1 MFVAA
6 ITKAELRR
14 ELRERRLSL
23 SPEDQRLAA
32 RRLAS
37 RLARTRWFRVG
48 RRIACYLPN
57 DGEIDTN
64 AVIARILRLRKRC
77 YLPVLSR
84 MNHDRLCFAEYKPG
98 MKMRANRFGILEPAV
113 PVRKLKRAQELD
125 LILLPLVGF
134 DAHGRRLGMGGGYY
148 DRSLAFL
155 RHRRYLRTPRLV
167 GLAYEFQRVEKM
179 PASPWDVPL
188 TGIVTDENVYLSAN
202 P

>member
-1 MFVAA
+1 MAA
-6 ITKAELRR
+6 ITKAKLRR

-37 RLARTRWFRVG
+37 RLARTRWFQVG
-48 RRIACYLPN
+48 RHIACYLPN

-84 MNHDRLCFAEYKPG
+84 MNHDRLWFAEYKPG
-98 MKMRANRFGILEPAV
+98 MEMRANRFGIPEPAV
-113 PVRKLKRAQELD
+113 PARELKRAQELD

-155 RHRRYLRTPRLV
+155 RHRRHLRKPHLV

-179 PASPWDVPL
+179 PASPWDVSL
-188 TGIVTDENVYLSAN
+188 TGIVTDENVYLTAN